1 MNHIFQTSVLIM
13 ECIELNWLCKYI
25 KKIRS
30 SQPAIPILNWVKHQ
44 SFPASIV
51 KDSVTNSAKIVEV
64 WQKNINGKKEAFN
77 RRINNP
83 GKHPHIDRNSN
94 IRKNEDRS
102 YTRNT
107 EPTQNPRYI
116 LSNYSTHYDRYK
128 NNETNSRCRNVT

>member
-1 MNHIFQTSVLIM
+1 MSIF
-13 ECIELNWLCKYI
+13 
-25 KKIRS
+25 
-30 SQPAIPILNWVKHQ
+30 
-44 SFPASIV
+44 

-107 EPTQNPRYI
+107 EPRKIQDIFFQTIAHITTDIKIMKQIADVEMTPI
-116 LSNYSTHYDRYK
+116 
-128 NNETNSRCRNVT
+128 